1 MSGDWRVFLS
11 VMSLVEGVYQVRR
24 ILEVV
29 DILNKLGRLYPWSHD
44 GFIDLEN
51 KKLNRPPLNLGR
63 LVSWTLT

>member
-1 MSGDWRVFLS
+1 
-11 VMSLVEGVYQVRR
+11 MSLVEGVYQVRR

-51 KKLNRPPLNLGR
+51 KKLNRPPLGTFSLMDANVGI
-63 LVSWTLT
+63 V